1 MSHEKELFN
10 LEHPHGHGAVQFAWQ
25 KGSGNYLATTGQ
37 DCSLSIYNRLGNIVQ
52 KLQLP
57 GVCLSLSWDSD
68 GDLLGVICNGNS
80 SLILWD
86 ANTTKRNVIET
97 RFRDA
102 LTCLI
107 WAKNGPTVAVAT
119 ARGNVV
125 IYHHS
130 TTKRIPI
137 LGKHTKAITS
147 GDWSNEGLL
156 ALGSEDRTLSISS
169 ADGDSLRVI
178 QLRSEPAIIQF
189 SEMKTDERASG
200 ENTVSV
206 IVGKKTLFLYNLQD
220 PENPIELAFQPRYGN
235 IVTYKWFGDGYIL
248 VGFSLGYM
256 IAISTHIREV
266 GQELFQ
272 VKNHRDVFSD
282 IAVSQLL
289 GKIASCGDNLVKI
302 HEMSQL
308 GESPVVMSVDDEAGV
323 DRVAY
328 SEDGQLLGVSTGSG
342 HIRVFLTRLPMLA
355 VAHGNTIALLTALT
369 QLTLHQLTFQKGK
382 SLPTVTLEME
392 VEPSFLAI
400 GPFHI
405 VGGMNNRAWLYELSH
420 NVQSP
425 SDFSPTTASGVL
437 RSPQLISDHEYLGT
451 IKSICLNSEYTS
463 ALFEGKLQLHL
474 TEPLNGA
481 VNGFDHEGREMKLF
495 PEEGEHLTI
504 TCHALSA
511 EFLIYASDM
520 GHLRYF
526 LLEDWTQ
533 AIDYRHTVGINE
545 IFPDHSGTKVIVID
559 SKNDG
564 YLYNPVMDQM
574 MPIPNF
580 PSTATGAIWDLW
592 HSERN
597 LYCNDYL
604 KYTLFIYNKIYFHV
618 RKNKLA
624 TVRRPTVSRV
634 GETKVPLDQKPLV
647 LHAGELTLET
657 SGGQLNSILLSSH
670 QMPTPTNKLT
680 QSECFELALDKRLEL
695 LRFQEAWNTCISL
708 GRKQAWQKLVIRALH
723 CLEIDFA
730 IRVYRH
736 IKDVGMAH
744 SLERVKH
751 IEDKKLLAGHVA
763 MFLQDFDRAQL
774 LFLESSNPI
783 QALIMRQDILQWDQ
797 ALQLARSLDP
807 SQIPFISREY
817 AQQLELTGQYTEAL
831 SHYERGLTEE
841 GRDEE
846 HNSRCRAGI
855 ARTAIRCGD
864 YRRGIAMATDPRAD
878 QQLKQECAEIL
889 QATKKLNE
897 AALLYEKAENFDQAA
912 SAYINLKNWHKVGEL
927 LPKVTSPKIHHQYGK
942 VKEAMGEY
950 RIARQAYQM
959 ANDLDSI
966 VRLDLDHL
974 NDPQGAVRIVQE
986 TRSIEGAKMIAK
998 FFQKIGDYVSA
1009 IRFLVMSKCHNEA
1022 FRLSRDHNHLELY
1035 GDILVE
1041 EFDGEAKQE
1050 FQSLAMHFE
1059 SLSKFY
1065 LCGKYY
1071 YHAGEYKKALKNL
1084 LIAARSNPDD
1094 EEAISL
1100 AIDVVGTLDDDI
1112 MANQLI
1118 ELLLGEADGVARDPK
1133 YIFRLYMARRQYM
1146 DAAKTAII
1154 IAREEQVNGNYRSAH
1169 DVLLGMCQELRENNL
1184 RISTELVSNLM
1195 LLHSYILVRLHVR
1208 RGSHLNAARMLI
1220 RVADNISKFPSRQF
1234 NLATFITFM
1243 NDFSVNVPCLSVL
1256 YADDTTI
1263 LDSKTSVEAVLDRLD
1278 SSVERCR
1285 EWIVSPTPTPNLEDQ
1300 SSFSFTVAILFHHYP
1315 PTLLAAGPVEPKYK
1329 KKIEGVV
1336 RKPPRGANNKLAAD
1350 EPEPVSPC
1358 PFCEQRLPQTELYCN
1373 QCKNNIPFCIATGRH
1388 IVKGDL
1394 TVCPHC
1400 RFPAIRS
1407 ELLQL
1412 VESGENCPMCSEHI
1426 ELHDLKLKHD
1436 PLVLLQPS
1444 DQD

>member
-10 LEHPHGHGAVQFAWQ
+10 LEQPHGHGAVQFAWQ

-37 DCSLSIYNRLGNIVQ
+37 NCCLSIYNRLGNIVQ

-57 GVCLSLSWDSD
+57 GICLSLCWDSD

-86 ANTTKRNVIET
+86 ANTSKRNVIET

-119 ARGNVV
+119 AKGNVV

-178 QLRSEPAIIQF
+178 QLRSEPAMIQF

-308 GESPVVMSVDDEAGV
+308 SESPAVITVEDEAGV
-323 DRVAY
+323 DKIAY

-342 HIRVFLTRLPMLA
+342 HLRVFLTRLPILA
-355 VAHGNTIALLTALT
+355 AAHANTVAVLTALT
-369 QLTLHQLTFQKGK
+369 QLTLHQLTFHKGK

-400 GPFHI
+400 GPFHL

-420 NVQSP
+420 NAPTPLSP
-425 SDFSPTTASGVL
+425 SGEFSPTTGIGNGIL

-481 VNGFDHEGREMKLF
+481 VNGFDHEGREMKLL
-495 PEEGEHLTI
+495 PEDGEHLTI

-574 MPIPNF
+574 ITIPSF
-580 PSTATGAIWDLW
+580 PSTAVGAIWDLW
-592 HSERN
+592 HAERN
-597 LYCNDYL
+597 VFIIYDSQKIVTYVYL
-604 KYTLFIYNKIYFHV
+604 RDSLTG
-618 RKNKLA
+618 
-624 TVRRPTVSRV
+624 PTVSSV
-634 GETKVPLDQKPLV
+634 GETKLPLDQKPLV

-657 SGGQLNSILLSSH
+657 SGGQLNSVLLSTH
-670 QMPTPTNKLT
+670 QMPTPNNKLT
-680 QSECFELALDKRLEL
+680 QSECFEQALDKRLEL
-695 LRFQEAWNTCISL
+695 LRFQEAWNTCVSL
-708 GRKQAWQKLVIRALH
+708 GRKEAWEKLVNRALH

-736 IKDVGMAH
+736 TGNVGMAH

-751 IEDKKLLAGHVA
+751 IEDKKLLAGHIA
-763 MFLQDFDRAQL
+763 MFLQDFDRAQE

-817 AQQLELTGQYTEAL
+817 AQQLELTGQYSEAL
-831 SHYERGLTEE
+831 SHYERGLMED
-841 GRDEE
+841 GREEE

-878 QQLKQECAEIL
+878 VQLKQECAEIL

-1059 SLSKFY
+1059 SLGKFY

-1118 ELLLGEADGVARDPK
+1118 ELLLGEADGVSRDPK

-1184 RISTELVSNLM
+1184 RISTELLNNLM

-1220 RVADNISKFPSRQF
+1220 RVADNISKFPSHIVPILTSAVIECHRAD
-1234 NLATFITFM
+1234 LKARA
-1243 NDFSVNVPCLSVL
+1243 FS
-1256 YADDTTI
+1256 YAAM
-1263 LDSKTSVEAVLDRLD
+1263 LMKPEYRS
-1278 SSVERCR
+1278 
-1285 EWIVSPTPTPNLEDQ
+1285 Q
-1300 SSFSFTVAILFHHYP
+1300 
-1315 PTLLAAGPVEPKYK
+1315 VEPKYK

-1350 EPEPVSPC
+1350 EPEPVEPC
-1358 PFCEQRLPQTELYCN
+1358 PFCDQRLPQTELYCN

-1388 IVKGDL
+1388 ILKGDL

-1436 PLVLLQPS
+1436 PLVLLQPY